1 MHCRTCGPR
10 RKRWGI
16 RSRSCERLDEL
27 ALIGAPMSSQ
37 RSSGVDLLVSSGVS
51 RVSGADERCPVAQA
65 VKFAEV
71 EKSLSELRSGRMIV
85 IADDED
91 RENEG
96 DLVLAAEMVT
106 PEVINFMATYA
117 RGLICVAMTGERLDQ
132 LELGPMVRHNTANL
146 GTAFTVSIDARGRG
160 VTTGISSYDR
170 AQTILAAVDPRTRP
184 EDLAR
189 PGHVFPLRSPPHG
202 VLERRGQTEA
212 SVDLARLAGLHH
224 AAVICEIMNRNGSM
238 ARGPDL
244 ARVCSEYGMT
254 MVTVAQLVRYRLETE
269 LDQPPGLN
277 PSGAYGQGQD
287 WEKFLEEGTM
297 HGNSRT

>member
-1 MHCRTCGPR
+1 
-10 RKRWGI
+10 
-16 RSRSCERLDEL
+16 
-27 ALIGAPMSSQ
+27 MSNQ
-37 RSSGVDLLVSSGVS
+37 RPSAVDLLVSSEVW
-51 RVSGADERCPVAQA
+51 RVSGGDERCAVAPA
-65 VKFAEV
+65 VTFAEI
-71 EKSLSELRSGRMIV
+71 EKSLRELRSGRMIV

-96 DLVLAAEMVT
+96 DLMIAAEMVT
-106 PEVINFMATYA
+106 PEVINFMATHA
-117 RGLICVAMTGERLDQ
+117 RGLICLAMTGERLDQ
-132 LELGPMVRHNTANL
+132 LELGPMVLHNTANL

-189 PGHVFPLRSPPHG
+189 PGHVFPLRSRPDG

-212 SVDLARLAGLHH
+212 SIDLARLAGLHH

-238 ARGPDL
+238 ARGSDL
-244 ARVCSEYGMT
+244 ARFCSEYGFT

-269 LDQPPGLN
+269 LDRSSRLPS
-277 PSGAYGQGQD
+277 SGAYGHRPD
-287 WEKFLEEGTM
+287 REKLLEEDTM
-297 HGNSRT
+297 HANSRLGERR

>member
-1 MHCRTCGPR
+1 MF
-10 RKRWGI
+10 
-16 RSRSCERLDEL
+16 
-27 ALIGAPMSSQ
+27 SQ
-37 RSSGVDLLVSSGVS
+37 RPGAMDLLVSADISHISGD
-51 RVSGADERCPVAQA
+51 DERCLLAQA
-65 VKFAEV
+65 AEFSAI
-71 EKSLSELRSGRMIV
+71 EQSLNDLRSGRMIV

-96 DLVLAAEMVT
+96 DLVIAAELVT

-117 RGLICVAMTGERLDQ
+117 RGLICLAMTGERLDQ
-132 LELGPMVRHNTANL
+132 LELGSMVVNNTANL

-189 PGHVFPLRSPPHG
+189 PGHVFPLRARPQG

-212 SVDLARLAGLHH
+212 SVDLARLAGLRH
-224 AAVICEIMNRNGSM
+224 AAVICEIMNRDGSM
-238 ARGPDL
+238 ARGSDL
-244 ARVCSEYGMT
+244 ARFCSEHGLT

-269 LDQPPGLN
+269 AHESPGLH
-277 PSGAYGQGQD
+277 PSGPYGHDSD
-287 WEKFLEEGTM
+287 WEKLLQEDTVSAHPRIGDQI
-297 HGNSRT
+297 

>member
-16 RSRSCERLDEL
+16 RSRSCERLEEL
-27 ALIGAPMSSQ
+27 ASIGAPMFSQ
-37 RSSGVDLLVSSGVS
+37 RPGAVDQLVSSEVS
-51 RVSGADERCPVAQA
+51 REVSDMSGGDERCPVAQA
-65 VKFAEV
+65 VKFAEIQ
-71 EKSLSELRSGRMIV
+71 KLLRELRSGRMIV

-96 DLVLAAEMVT
+96 DLMIAAEMVT
-106 PEVINFMATYA
+106 PEVINFMATHA
-117 RGLICVAMTGERLDQ
+117 RGLICLAMTGERLDE
-132 LELGPMVRHNTANL
+132 LELGPMVLHNTANL

-189 PGHVFPLRSPPHG
+189 PGHVFPLRARPNG

-212 SVDLARLAGLHH
+212 SVDLARLAGLLR
-224 AAVICEIMNRNGSM
+224 A
-238 ARGPDL
+238 
-244 ARVCSEYGMT
+244 
-254 MVTVAQLVRYRLETE
+254 
-269 LDQPPGLN
+269 
-277 PSGAYGQGQD
+277 PS
-287 WEKFLEEGTM
+287 
-297 HGNSRT
+297 S

>member
-1 MHCRTCGPR
+1 M
-10 RKRWGI
+10 
-16 RSRSCERLDEL
+16 
-27 ALIGAPMSSQ
+27 ASQ
-37 RSSGVDLLVSSGVS
+37 RPSAVDLLVSPEASCFSGD
-51 RVSGADERCPVAQA
+51 GERSPIAQA
-65 VKFAEV
+65 VKFAEI
-71 EKSLSELRSGRMIV
+71 EKSFRELRSGNMIV

-96 DLVLAAEMVT
+96 DLVIAAEMVT

-117 RGLICVAMTGERLDQ
+117 RGLICLAMTGERLDQ
-132 LELGPMVRHNTANL
+132 LELGPMVFHNTANL

-189 PGHVFPLRSPPHG
+189 PGHVFPLRSRPDG

-224 AAVICEIMNRNGSM
+224 AAVICEIMNRDGSM
-238 ARGPDL
+238 ARGSDL
-244 ARVCSEYGMT
+244 ARFCAEYGFT

-269 LDQPPGLN
+269 LDQSPAWIHPAHMG
-277 PSGAYGQGQD
+277 PAR
-287 WEKFLEEGTM
+287 LEEIIRDKIRCTEIHVLETGDD
-297 HGNSRT
+297 

>member
-1 MHCRTCGPR
+1 
-10 RKRWGI
+10 
-16 RSRSCERLDEL
+16 
-27 ALIGAPMSSQ
+27 MSSQ
-37 RSSGVDLLVSSGVS
+37 RPSTVDLLVSSDVS
-51 RVSGADERCPVAQA
+51 HVSGGDESCPVALA
-65 VKFAEV
+65 VRFAEI
-71 EKSLSELRSGRMIV
+71 EKALRELRSGRMIV

-96 DLVLAAEMVT
+96 DLVIAAEMVT
-106 PEVINFMATYA
+106 PEVINFMVTYA
-117 RGLICVAMTGERLDQ
+117 RGLICLAMTGERLDQ
-132 LELGPMVRHNTANL
+132 LELGPMVLHNTANL

-189 PGHVFPLRSPPHG
+189 PGHVFPLRSRPEG

-224 AAVICEIMNRNGSM
+224 AAVICEIMNRDGSM
-238 ARGPDL
+238 ARGSDL
-244 ARVCSEYGMT
+244 RRFCSEYGLT

-269 LDQPPGLN
+269 SDQLPGLR
-277 PSGAYGQGQD
+277 PSGAFRHD
-287 WEKFLEEGTM
+287 PAWKTLSEEDTM
-297 HGNSRT
+297 HVNSRTGDRI

>member
-1 MHCRTCGPR
+1 
-10 RKRWGI
+10 
-16 RSRSCERLDEL
+16 
-27 ALIGAPMSSQ
+27 MSSQ
-37 RSSGVDLLVSSGVS
+37 RPSEVDLLVSSEGL
-51 RVSGADERCPVAQA
+51 RVSSGDEHCLIAQA
-65 VKFAEV
+65 LKFSEI
-71 EKSLSELRSGRMIV
+71 EESLRELRSGRMIV

-96 DLVLAAEMVT
+96 DLVIAAEMVT

-117 RGLICVAMTGERLDQ
+117 RGLICIAMSGERLDQ
-132 LELGPMVRHNTANL
+132 LELGPMVLHNTANL

-189 PGHVFPLRSPPHG
+189 PGHVFPLRSRPDG

-224 AAVICEIMNRNGSM
+224 AAVICEIMNRDGSM

-244 ARVCSEYGMT
+244 ARFCSEHGLT

-269 LDQPPGLN
+269 LGQPPGLH
-277 PSGAYGQGQD
+277 PSGAYGQGPTRRPAD
-287 WEKFLEEGTM
+287 RRFRDVE
-297 HGNSRT
+297 

>member
-1 MHCRTCGPR
+1 
-10 RKRWGI
+10 
-16 RSRSCERLDEL
+16 
-27 ALIGAPMSSQ
+27 MSSQ
-37 RSSGVDLLVSSGVS
+37 QPSAVDPLVSSEVS
-51 RVSGADERCPVAQA
+51 RVSGDDERCCVALA
-65 VKFAEV
+65 MKFAEI
-71 EKSLSELRSGRMIV
+71 EKALRGLQSGRMIV

-96 DLVLAAEMVT
+96 DLVIAAEMVT

-117 RGLICVAMTGERLDQ
+117 RGLICLAMTGERLDQ

-189 PGHVFPLRSPPHG
+189 PGHVFPLRSRPRG

-212 SVDLARLAGLHH
+212 SVDLARLAGLRH
-224 AAVICEIMNRNGSM
+224 AAVICEIMNRDGSM
-238 ARGPDL
+238 ARGSDL
-244 ARVCSEYGMT
+244 TRFCSEYGFT
-254 MVTVAQLVRYRLETE
+254 MVTVAQIVGYRRETE
-269 LDQPPGLN
+269 PDQSLGLR
-277 PSGAYGQGQD
+277 AYEHGPD
-287 WEKFLEEGTM
+287 WQKLLEEETM
-297 HGNSRT
+297 HVNSPTGDRI

>member
-1 MHCRTCGPR
+1 
-10 RKRWGI
+10 
-16 RSRSCERLDEL
+16 
-27 ALIGAPMSSQ
+27 MSSQ
-37 RSSGVDLLVSSGVS
+37 RPGAVELLVSSEVS
-51 RVSGADERCPVAQA
+51 RVCGVDERHLVGHAG
-65 VKFAEV
+65 KFAEI
-71 EKSLSELRSGRMIV
+71 EKSLGELRSGRMIV

-96 DLVLAAEMVT
+96 DLMIAAEMVT
-106 PEVINFMATYA
+106 SEVVNFMATYA
-117 RGLICVAMTGERLDQ
+117 RGLICLAMTGERLDQ
-132 LELGPMVRHNTANL
+132 LELGPMVPHNTANH

-189 PGHVFPLRSPPHG
+189 PGHVFPLRSRPDG

-224 AAVICEIMNRNGSM
+224 AAVICEIMNPNGSM
-238 ARGPDL
+238 ARGSDL
-244 ARVCSEYGMT
+244 AGFCSEYAFT

-269 LDQPPGLN
+269 LDQLPDLH
-277 PSGAYGQGQD
+277 PSGAYGHSPD
-287 WEKFLEEGTM
+287 WVKLLEEDTM
-297 HGNSRT
+297 HKNSRTGDRR

>member
-1 MHCRTCGPR
+1 
-10 RKRWGI
+10 
-16 RSRSCERLDEL
+16 
-27 ALIGAPMSSQ
+27 MSNQ
-37 RSSGVDLLVSSGVS
+37 RPSAVDLLVASEVS
-51 RVSGADERCPVAQA
+51 RVYSGYDRRTVAHT
-65 VKFAEV
+65 VKVAEI
-71 EKSLSELRSGRMIV
+71 EKSLRELRSGRMIV

-96 DLVLAAEMVT
+96 DLVIAAEMVT
-106 PEVINFMATYA
+106 PEVINFMATHA
-117 RGLICVAMTGERLDQ
+117 RGLICLAMTGERLDQ
-132 LELGPMVRHNTANL
+132 LELEPMVLHNTANL

-189 PGHVFPLRSPPHG
+189 PGHVFPLRSRPAG

-238 ARGPDL
+238 ARGSDL
-244 ARVCSEYGMT
+244 ARFCSEYGFT

-269 LDQPPGLN
+269 LDQPLLLH
-277 PSGAYGQGQD
+277 PSRAYGHGPD
-287 WEKFLEEGTM
+287 WEKLLEEEEKLLKQDPR
-297 HGNSRT
+297 HGNSRTGDRR

>member
-1 MHCRTCGPR
+1 MY
-10 RKRWGI
+10 
-16 RSRSCERLDEL
+16 SRQPS
-27 ALIGAPMSSQ
+27 A
-37 RSSGVDLLVSSGVS
+37 VDLLVPSEVS
-51 RVSGADERCPVAQA
+51 RVSSGDERCLVGRA
-65 VKFAEV
+65 VGFAEI
-71 EKSLSELRSGRMIV
+71 EKSLRELRSGRMIV

-96 DLVLAAEMVT
+96 DLMIAAELVT
-106 PEVINFMATYA
+106 PEAINFTATYA
-117 RGLICVAMTGERLDQ
+117 RGLICLAMTGEQLDK
-132 LELGPMVRHNTANL
+132 LELGPMALHNTANL

-189 PGHVFPLRSPPHG
+189 PGHVFPLRSRPEG
-202 VLERRGQTEA
+202 VLARRGQTEA

-224 AAVICEIMNRNGSM
+224 AAVICEIMNRDGSM

-244 ARVCSEYGMT
+244 ARFCSEYGFT

-269 LDQPPGLN
+269 LDQPSDLH
-277 PSGAYGQGQD
+277 PSGVYGHGRD
-287 WEKFLEEGTM
+287 WEKLLEKDTM
-297 HGNSRT
+297 HGNSRTGDRR

>member
-1 MHCRTCGPR
+1 
-10 RKRWGI
+10 
-16 RSRSCERLDEL
+16 
-27 ALIGAPMSSQ
+27 MSSQ
-37 RSSGVDLLVSSGVS
+37 RPSEVDLLVSSEGL
-51 RVSGADERCPVAQA
+51 RVSSGDEHCLIAQA
-65 VKFAEV
+65 LKFSEI
-71 EKSLSELRSGRMIV
+71 EESLRELRSGRMIV

-96 DLVLAAEMVT
+96 DLVIAAEMVT

-117 RGLICVAMTGERLDQ
+117 RGLICIAMSGERLDQ
-132 LELGPMVRHNTANL
+132 LELGPMVPHNTANL

-189 PGHVFPLRSPPHG
+189 PGHVFPLRSRPDG

-212 SVDLARLAGLHH
+212 SVNLARLAGLHH
-224 AAVICEIMNRNGSM
+224 AAVICEIMNRDGSM

-244 ARVCSEYGMT
+244 ARFCSEHGLT

-269 LDQPPGLN
+269 LGQPPGLH
-277 PSGAYGQGQD
+277 PSGAYGQGPTRRPAD
-287 WEKFLEEGTM
+287 RRFRDVE
-297 HGNSRT
+297 